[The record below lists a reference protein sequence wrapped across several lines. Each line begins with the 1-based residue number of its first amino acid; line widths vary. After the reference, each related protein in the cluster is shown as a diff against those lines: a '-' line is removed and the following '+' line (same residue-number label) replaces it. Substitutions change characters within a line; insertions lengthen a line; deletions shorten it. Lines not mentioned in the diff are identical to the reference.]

1 MERTKSAVMQ
11 LLAPAKIN
19 LHLRVGPARADG
31 FHPLL
36 SWMCTVGLFDT
47 LEFDYAQN
55 IGTPDTP
62 AHVRLVCDDPN
73 LPTDERN
80 LVVRVTSSWG
90 RRVYELEKM
99 RVRPLCASLGKKIP
113 AGAGLGGGSSD
124 GASALRAVN
133 GLWETGA
140 NDLELAEFAGQF
152 GSDLPFFFHGPSS
165 ICSGRGEIVEPIA
178 RPRPKWAML
187 VLPGIMMPTP
197 EVYRRFDELKL
208 GRDEN
213 VKKMPAWNAWNQLSA
228 ADLLPMLIN
237 DLEAPAFSISK
248 RLRELREAVERG
260 VQRIVRMSGSGSSLF
275 TIFDDRNE
283 AEAAARKINKDL
295 PVRALAV
302 ELAPD
307 VEDDSSNALSTGL

>member
-1 MERTKSAVMQ
+1 MHV
-11 LLAPAKIN
+11 LAPAKIN

-31 FHPLL
+31 FHPLM

-47 LEFDYAQN
+47 LEFDYAQSSAT
-55 IGTPDTP
+55 IDLPS
-62 AHVRLVCDDPN
+62 HIRLSCDDPN

-90 RRVYELEKM
+90 RRVYEMKKN
-99 RVRPLCASLGKKIP
+99 RVRPLHARLGKKIP

-133 GLWETGA
+133 VLWETGA
-140 NDLELAEFAGQF
+140 SDSELAEFAGQF

-165 ICSGRGEIVEPIA
+165 ICTGRGEIVEPIA
-178 RPRPKWAML
+178 SPRPKWVML
-187 VLPGIMMPTP
+187 VLPDIMMPTP
-197 EVYRRFDELKL
+197 EVYRRFDQMEL

-213 VKKMPAWNAWNQLSA
+213 VKEMPDWNVWAQLSA

-237 DLEAPAFSISK
+237 DLESPAFSISE
-248 RLRELREAVERG
+248 RLRELREEVERG

-275 TIFDDRNE
+275 TIFDEREE
-283 AEAAARKINKDL
+283 AEAAARKTNKDFS
-295 PVRALAV
+295 VRALAV

-307 VEDDSSNALSTGL
+307 IEDVSSNALSTGL